1 MKKLA
6 FSKVHFRPQHI
17 LVLTFLFILSCSKDE
32 PMEIDEEEPNSGP
45 VVYPPYTLPVI
56 SVDTY
61 NQEIP
66 DEPKIPGI
74 MQVSDRGNELFQGP
88 IGIERRGQS
97 SQSFPKKQYG
107 VETKDASNQ
116 DLDVSI
122 LDMPLEEDWILYAPY
137 SDKSLMRNVL
147 AYDIARSMGR
157 YASRTQFVNM
167 KLNGL
172 NQGIYVFM
180 EKLKRDV
187 NRINIDRLKPDEN
200 DGENL
205 TGGYILKIDKGPDYD
220 PQTHFVS
227 SYTDVKV
234 RAFDSF
240 TTPQTTRN
248 YCSSKRVY
256 RKLYVR
262 F

>member
-1 MKKLA
+1 MKYTV
-6 FSKVHFRPQHI
+6 FSKVYIRPQHTLLLI
-17 LVLTFLFILSCSKDE
+17 FLFILSCSKDE
-32 PMEIDEEEPNSGP
+32 PMEIDEEEPSSGP
-45 VVYPPYTLPVI
+45 VVYPPYTLPLV

-107 VETKDASNQ
+107 LETKDASNQ

-180 EKLKRDV
+180 EKLKRDD
-187 NRINIDRLKPDEN
+187 NRININKLKPDEN
-200 DGENL
+200 EGEDV
-205 TGGYILKIDKGPDYD
+205 TGGYIIKI
-220 PQTHFVS
+220 
-227 SYTDVKV
+227 
-234 RAFDSF
+234 
-240 TTPQTTRN
+240 
-248 YCSSKRVY
+248 
-256 RKLYVR
+256 
-262 F
+262 